1 MKKRGLTIIVLVI
14 LGVII
19 GVILFD
25 FLSNRPDRRGSNPYA
40 LEVDHYKVVD
50 EELISHEETRNF
62 SLGLLAP
69 AGIDYLND
77 SLYIAGESSLAVIS
91 RDGSSA
97 TLREILPHP
106 TCIEVDPGGTYI
118 GYKQFVAK
126 YSPDGTLLKQ
136 WEDLGERAVITS
148 LAVKEDRV
156 YVADAGNR
164 RVVIF
169 NTEGEILG
177 EFQGKAESDAGHGFI
192 VPSAN
197 FDLVVD
203 AYGELW
209 VVNPGKHA
217 LENYSDDGRLR
228 GYWEN
233 ASYEI
238 DGFLGCCNPARI
250 AALPDGSIL
259 TSEKGLVR
267 IKIYDQSGKLQSVV
281 APPSIFKEEG
291 KAPDVCIDE
300 DGTIYALD
308 FDKDMVRIFE
318 PRSNG

>member
-40 LEVDHYKVVD
+40 LDVDQFKEVD

-77 SLYIAGESSLAVIS
+77 TLYIAGESSLAVIS
-91 RDGSSA
+91 RDGTSA
-97 TLREILPHP
+97 TLHEIIHHP
-106 TCIEVDPGGTYI
+106 TCIAVEEDAIYI

-126 YSPDGTLLKQ
+126 YAPSGELLRQ
-136 WEDLGERAVITS
+136 WTDLGERAVITS
-148 LAVKEDRV
+148 LAFKEDRI

-169 NTEGEILG
+169 SQEGEILG
-177 EFQGKAESDAGHGFI
+177 EFEGKAESDAGHGFI

-203 AYGELW
+203 TYGELW

-217 LENYSDDGRLR
+217 IENYSDDGRMR
-228 GYWEN
+228 GFWEH
-233 ASYEI
+233 ASYDI

-250 AALPDGSIL
+250 AAMPDGSFI

-267 IKIYDQSGKLQSVV
+267 IKIYDQSGKLLSVV
-281 APPSIFKEEG
+281 APPSLFKEEG
-291 KAPDVCIDE
+291 KAPDICIDE
-300 DGTIYALD
+300 EGTIYALD

-318 PRSNG
+318 PRKNG